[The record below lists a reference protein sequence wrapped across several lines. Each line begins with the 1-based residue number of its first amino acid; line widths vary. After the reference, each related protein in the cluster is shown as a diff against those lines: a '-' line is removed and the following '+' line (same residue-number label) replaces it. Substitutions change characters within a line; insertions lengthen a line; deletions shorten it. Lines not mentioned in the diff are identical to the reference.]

1 MLSLAGFVLSL
12 AGAFLF
18 FYTMLSW
25 LGFFILSTLIIF
37 TFLLVIRAT
46 TIPALR
52 DYVTKFGEDAVRLFQ
67 TLEEGLRICKLLI
80 LLLL

>member
-1 MLSLAGFVLSL
+1 
-12 AGAFLF
+12 
-18 FYTMLSW
+18 
-25 LGFFILSTLIIF
+25 
-37 TFLLVIRAT
+37 LLVIRAT